1 MCVCVCSR
9 LLTLWL
15 VGLKRWV
22 FPGTLQDGTHVDL
35 TRYLFTGF
43 RLAGDETGD
52 LVSLAKPEIASDFY
66 PSQRWSKLFDNLR
79 PDSADLL
86 RLGYAPLS
94 LSVRVRAVCVV
105 SCRVV
110 C

>member
-1 MCVCVCSR
+1 
-9 LLTLWL
+9 
-15 VGLKRWV
+15 V
-22 FPGTLQDGTHVDL
+22 FPGTLQDGTRVDL
-35 TRYLFTGF
+35 ARYLFTGF

-86 RLGYAPLS
+86 RLGYAPLCLCAS
-94 LSVRVRAVCVV
+94 LWCRVV

-110 C
+110 GIC